1 MARAAEVGVTEAHDG
16 AVSVL
21 ITSAVLIH
29 SRLVNAINVMRHSV
43 GVGAE
48 LHDAERRASSRKG
61 VPHAV
66 CSDDGVDV
74 LQIVDGAV
82 VPDNGRWFFLAA
94 DGNKA

>member
-1 MARAAEVGVTEAHDG
+1 MARAAEVGVAEADDG
-16 AVSVL
+16 AVFVL
-21 ITSAVLIH
+21 IASAVLIH

-48 LHDAERRASSRKG
+48 LHDAEGRASSG
-61 VPHAV
+61 ECVPHAV
-66 CSDDGVDV
+66 RPDDGVDV
-74 LQIVDGAV
+74 LQIVGGAV

>member
-1 MARAAEVGVTEAHDG
+1 MARAAEVGVAEADDG

-21 ITSAVLIH
+21 IASAILINA
-29 SRLVNAINVMRHSV
+29 RLILPINIMRHSV

-48 LHDAERRASSRKG
+48 LHDAKRRTSARESM
-61 VPHAV
+61 PHAIRP
-66 CSDDGVDV
+66 DDGVDV
-74 LQIVDGAV
+74 LEIIGSAV

>member
-1 MARAAEVGVTEAHDG
+1 MARAAEVGVAETDDG

-29 SRLVNAINVMRHSV
+29 SRLVNAIDVMRHSV

-48 LHDAERRASSRKG
+48 LHDAERRTSPWEG
-61 VPHAV
+61 MPHAV
-66 CSDDGVDV
+66 RPDDGVDV